1 MRGRLMTSTNAAAD
15 AARTRAAECHRRV
28 AQLAQGQPVGA
39 DDVRR
44 AQGSLRQAGQRAA
57 RARRRLA
64 NRQLL
69 GAGFAPLRVEEPD
82 APALR
87 SDEPDAPALRSDEP
101 DAPALRERARHLAR
115 WALFEAYF
123 ALGGVCTAFE
133 LDAFVYAAL
142 ELPRHE
148 LSVIDQ
154 AIWELTEL

>member
-1 MRGRLMTSTNAAAD
+1 MTSTNAAAD

-28 AQLAQGQPVGA
+28 AQLARGRPVGA

-44 AQGSLRQAGQRAA
+44 AQSSLRQAGQRADL
-57 RARRRLA
+57 ARRRLA

-69 GAGFAPLRVEEPD
+69 GAGFAPLRFD
-82 APALR
+82 A
-87 SDEPDAPALRSDEP
+87 P
-101 DAPALRERARHLAR
+101 DAPALRERARRLDR

-123 ALGGVCTAFE
+123 ALSGVCTAFE
-133 LDAFVYAAL
+133 LDAFVHAAL

>member
-57 RARRRLA
+57 LARRRLA

-69 GAGFAPLRVEEPD
+69 GAGFAPLRVE
-82 APALR
+82 
-87 SDEPDAPALRSDEP
+87 EPDAPALRSDEP